1 MIYLLKDKNIVDQ
14 TLNEPTKQEILDNL
28 HTLLTSERSQNRFY
42 FNKSVSFR
50 YELEFSE
57 ICKRQKIKTLDGGM
71 FLLRKTP
78 EFYFVYITISSDRK
92 EDYSSFY
99 DNLRKFDKESLRHLF
114 FAEIDG
120 WDANKTKIKAKSG
133 PEYILDISQ
142 PRTCPTI
149 DPKPKQILQD
159 TTILTPKI
167 NFYEYDE
174 GNWKTVS
181 LSDIR
186 KHFEP
191 VKEAAY
197 SKKQSF
203 LDYMNEFPID
213 SLRDIYCNRFFMG
226 VSMAGITES
235 ISDIDKI
242 IIKNEKF
249 ILVEVKNKEPWWD
262 EKHPNDTKHA
272 RFGWDF
278 RRLSW
283 YLLLKQK
290 TGMDVQF
297 VVAHIDNRESRNIV
311 AWKDIMMDDWCKCAD
326 WGGEM
331 QGNQMAPYEEF
342 SDNFNE

>member
-1 MIYLLKDKNIVDQ
+1 M
-14 TLNEPTKQEILDNL
+14 NEPTKKEILDDL
-28 HTLLTSERSQNRFY
+28 HCLLTSEHQTNRFY
-42 FNKSVSFR
+42 YNKSVSFR

-57 ICKRQKIKTLDGGM
+57 ICKKQKIKTLDGGM

-78 EFYFVYITISSDRK
+78 DFYFIYVTISSDRK

-99 DNLRKFDKESLRHLF
+99 DNLRKIEKGSLRHLF

-120 WDANKTKIKAKSG
+120 WDINRTTIKTKSG
-133 PEYILDISQ
+133 PEYRLDISQ
-142 PRTCPTI
+142 PKTCPTI

-159 TTILTPKI
+159 TAILTPKI

-174 GNWKTVS
+174 GNWKPVS
-181 LSDIR
+181 LDDIR
-186 KHFEP
+186 KHFDP
-191 VKEAAY
+191 VREASYA
-197 SKKQSF
+197 KKQSF
-203 LDYMNEFPID
+203 IEYMNDFPIE
-213 SLRDIYCNRFFMG
+213 SLRDIYCNRFFMDVSLAG
-226 VSMAGITES
+226 VTES

-242 IIKNEKF
+242 IVDKEKF

-262 EKHPNDTKHA
+262 KKYPNDTKHA

-278 RRLSW
+278 RRMSW

-297 VVAHIDNRESRNIV
+297 VVAHIDNRENRNIL

-326 WGGEM
+326 WGGDM

-342 SDNFNE
+342 SDTFPI